1 MGVKVEIP
9 YKDLIM
15 VQDEAYG
22 DYYGCC
28 PWCNEI
34 FYVPFE
40 KTKAYPFYHCQ
51 FCHGLVR
58 V

>member
-1 MGVKVEIP
+1 MGVKVKIP

-15 VQDEAYG
+15 VQDEDYG
-22 DYYGCC
+22 DYEGHC

-40 KTKAYPFYHCQ
+40 KTKAHPFYRCQ
-51 FCHGLVR
+51 FCHELVR

>member
-1 MGVKVEIP
+1 MGVKVKIP

-22 DYYGCC
+22 DYEGHC

-40 KTKAYPFYHCQ
+40 KTKAHPFYRCQ
-51 FCHGLVR
+51 FCHALNR
-58 V
+58 